1 MESKEL
7 ESLKPWILLLQDVIK
22 RPAFTYS
29 GVRKLVRHVEWTI
42 DEFPPLSYEMLGYK
56 KNKIKQMERNYYN
69 EKEFDRVRSVLSK
82 RSAQKNTSVALLMRG
97 KEKDSRSQGWC
108 LLDIIVTRMKG
119 FEEVDINYRSTE
131 LTLKF
136 GADLVFIPWVLEQ
149 IGANPQKIHFHI
161 SNAYFSGV
169 FLPTLAQFWDWKEMI
184 DFLAKHDPRL
194 FERGTRFFLRS
205 TMDKDQRFRYSP
217 ENQQHRLLWDRFS
230 DTEVGKMRKYLLPL
244 HKAIGKPLPTVSDF

>member
-1 MESKEL
+1 MEYKETGPMGPWVEL
-7 ESLKPWILLLQDVIK
+7 LKSVIK

-42 DEFPPLSYEMLGYK
+42 DEFPPLTYESLGYK

-69 EKEFDRVRSVLSK
+69 EQEFARVRAVLNG

-149 IGANPQKIHFHI
+149 IGAKPQKIHFHI
-161 SNAYFSGV
+161 TNAYFSGV
-169 FLPTLAQFWDWKEMI
+169 FLPTLAQYWDYREMI
-184 DFLAKHDPRL
+184 DFLAKYDPWL

-205 TMDKDQRFRYSP
+205 TMDKNQRFRYSP
-217 ENQQHRLLWDRFS
+217 ENQQHKMAWERLPM
-230 DTEVGKMRKYLLPL
+230 KKINAILLPM
-244 HKAIGKPLPTVSDF
+244 HKAIGKPLPTPSDF